1 MMRITSL
8 FEKRNSG
15 LKSSLKILLACLI
28 TLGFN
33 STLVAQYT
41 VGGNAATLAN
51 GCFRLTQ
58 GATNKA
64 GYVYNSVPINLNDT
78 INFKFRINLGSTN
91 AQGADGIMFVLRDSL
106 VAPLIGSNGGAL
118 GFDASSMTTNSLGIE
133 VDTYQNSGDP
143 SSDHIGI
150 QKNGSVAHTGANV
163 LAAPVQALA
172 GNNNIEDGNYHT
184 MHIKWNP
191 STQKLK
197 VYLDCSMRVMYTG
210 DLINNV
216 FGGDAHVYWGFLGT
230 TSSLFNLQQ
239 FCIGT
244 PIDSVSN
251 PLPATINMCKGDTVQ
266 LDAGDN
272 GVNYLWSPGLGL
284 SGTNIKD
291 PMAYPPDTTK
301 YKVRRIYQCDTNY
314 DSVIVQVIP
323 PNFQINGL
331 VTNASCK
338 NVCDGEI
345 DLTIG
350 GGTGTYAYNWNTS
363 STSQDLQSL
372 CDDMYIVTVQ
382 DVSSSSPNYLCYR
395 IDTFFVTEPTL
406 LGVNIINETKTKC
419 PKSSNCDAEARAIPT
434 GGTVPYSYHWTGN
447 ENVQQAMT
455 LCAGWNFVTV
465 TDNKGCTA
473 IDSVEIEVPDT
484 IITTGYGDTM
494 ICINSV
500 AAIVAASSGGTPPFS
515 YIWHKGKLNGPV
527 VSISSADA
535 VTPSVTT
542 TYFVESYDGNGCF
555 GDTSKVEVKVRPP
568 LDIDFTHVDT
578 ICPYDTIDISA
589 IGIGGDSIYSFAWEI
604 GNFGPN
610 IIVSPDETRYYV
622 VTVTDFCGT
631 PYAIDSVKVQVGGY
645 DDIRASIRVED
656 DSICAG
662 KSIYMIATGKGG
674 FHGPQE
680 FIFTWQFNQSH
691 DNVQFIRPL
700 KTTKYVVKIEDKC
713 LSKPGW
719 DTLVVY
725 VGDTAHPTM
734 SFTPPIACKQADV
747 VISID
752 DYNARHNYTWI
763 VDTFDVYTDYQY
775 DSLNYRFA
783 NAGCYDFTLLVE
795 TDFGCKTQ
803 VPYECAIEILRSPKA
818 SFVYEPLNPSNIQPF
833 LTFTNTST
841 SGKRLYWTIDRDTM
855 WNDTV
860 MSYEFYERE
869 DQYQVDL
876 FVLSEQGCL
885 DSARVFLDYKEE
897 TIIYY
902 PNSFSPNGDG
912 DNDLFFVLSEG
923 VQLKDF
929 NLEIY
934 NRWGEQVFRTVRQT
948 QGWDGR
954 NPGGALVPIG
964 TYHFIMHYRDDENI
978 ERVIQD
984 EINIAITGEVTG
996 F

>member
-1 MMRITSL
+1 MMGITSL
-8 FEKRNSG
+8 LDKTNSG
-15 LKSSLKILLACLI
+15 LKLIVKIFAIGLVLLGL
-28 TLGFN
+28 
-33 STLVAQYT
+33 SVPSYAQYT

-58 GATNKA
+58 AGTNKA
-64 GYVYNSVPINLNDT
+64 GYVYHNAPINLNDT

-106 VAPLIGSNGGAL
+106 VAPFIGSNSGAL
-118 GFDASSMTTNSLGIE
+118 GFNASSMATNSLGIE
-133 VDTYQNSGDP
+133 VDTYTNPGDP
-143 SSDHIGI
+143 TSDHIGI
-150 QKNGSVAHTGANV
+150 QKNGSVAHTGPNV

-197 VYLDCSMRVMYTG
+197 VYLDCSMRIMYNG
-210 DLINNV
+210 DLINDV
-216 FGGDAHVYWGFLGT
+216 FNGEAEVYWGFLGT
-230 TSSLFNLQQ
+230 TGSLFNLQQ

-251 PLPATINMCKGDTVQ
+251 PLPSSVNICKGDSVQ
-266 LDAGDN
+266 LDAGQN

-284 SGTNIKD
+284 SSTNVSD
-291 PMAYPPDTTK
+291 PKAYPSATTV
-301 YKVRRIYQCDTNY
+301 YQVRRIYQCDTNY
-314 DSVIVQVIP
+314 DEVTVQVIP

-345 DLTIG
+345 DLTIS
-350 GGTGTYAYNWNTS
+350 GGTGTYAYNWSNT
-363 STSQDLQSL
+363 STSQDLNSL

-382 DVSSSSPNYLCYR
+382 DVSTSSPNYLCYR
-395 IDTFFVTEPTL
+395 LDTFFVTEPTV

-419 PKSSNCDAEARAIPT
+419 PKSNNCDAEARAIPT
-434 GGTVPYSYHWTGN
+434 GGTTPYSFHWTGN

-465 TDNKGCTA
+465 TDANGCTA

-484 IITTGYGDTM
+484 IITTGFGDTL

-515 YIWHKGKLNGPV
+515 YIWHEGKINGPV

-542 TYFVESYDGNGCF
+542 TYYVESYDGNGCY
-555 GDTSKVEVKVRPP
+555 GDTSKVLVKVRPP

-578 ICPYDTIDISA
+578 ICPYDTIDITA
-589 IGIGGDSIYSFAWEI
+589 IGVGGDSIYSFAWEI

-610 IIVSPDETRYYV
+610 ITVSPDLTTFYV

-645 DDIRASIRVED
+645 DNIRASIRVED

-680 FIFTWQFNQSH
+680 YIFTWQFNQSH
-691 DNVQFIRPL
+691 DNVQFIRPM
-700 KTTKYVVKIEDKC
+700 KTTKYAVKIEDKC

-725 VGDTAHPTM
+725 VGDTANPNM
-734 SFTPPIACKQADV
+734 SFSPPVACKESDV
-747 VISID
+747 VIEID
-752 DYNARHNYTWI
+752 DYSAKYNYTWI
-763 VDTFDVYTDYQY
+763 IDTFDVYTDYQY
-775 DSLNYRFA
+775 DSLNYRFSK
-783 NAGCYDFTLLVE
+783 AGCYDFTLMVE
-795 TDFGCKTQ
+795 TDFGCKTT
-803 VPYECAIEILRSPKA
+803 VPYDCAIRILRSPNA
-818 SFVYEPLNPSNIQPF
+818 SFSYNPLNPSNIQPF
-833 LTFTNTST
+833 VDFTNTSI
-841 SGKRLYWTIDRDTM
+841 SGKKLFWTIDRDTM
-855 WNDTV
+855 WYDSV

-869 DQYQVDL
+869 DPYQVNL
-876 FVLSEQGCL
+876 YVLSDEGCM
-885 DSARVFLDYKEE
+885 DSTHVLLNYREE

-912 DNDLFFVLSEG
+912 DNEFFYVLSEG

-954 NPGGALVPIG
+954 TPSGDLVPQG

-984 EINIAITGEVTG
+984 EIHIVITGKSSG